1 MYVLEVMLNAANK
14 LIDNNLKSFELVF
27 EIGVK
32 SIFARLGRLDQLMR
46 CQSFTFFPA

>member
-1 MYVLEVMLNAANK
+1 MYVLEVMLNAVNK

-32 SIFARLGRLDQLMR
+32 SIFARVGLLD
-46 CQSFTFFPA
+46 